1 MLKNLMKKPMAK
13 DLAAE
18 ELEQAEKSLL
28 EAQAAAEYALA
39 MCQYHQGR
47 IKRLQTYLGGTAVTA
62 TAQVAIEG

>member
-47 IKRLQTYLGGTAVTA
+47 IKRLRSYLEVVQQPMPA
-62 TAQVAIEG
+62 VAIEG